1 MPRVLGAQS
10 CRCRYRSPR
19 RSYRRQLLRSRV
31 ADPSRLRLVVLGAE
45 GPGPEIRQ
53 SRDSRRRRLSAGP
66 DALRRQAC
74 VARISGTST
83 CRSIG
88 PSKQSR
94 ALAPTRVSRPP
105 QARLPVEAEV
115 RVRAGRCA
123 APERARSPGTSPA
136 RHTHF
141 AIKQNCAARSP
152 GDTLATTKE
161 TGPAVGCSLGSLPS
175 GANQDTDER

>member
-1 MPRVLGAQS
+1 MLQAREQS
-10 CRCRYRSPR
+10 PCQGRSRCRYRDKGSHPEHASGMRARTQRQVSRPDLRETRKSPI
-19 RSYRRQLLRSRV
+19 
-31 ADPSRLRLVVLGAE
+31 SRLAA
-45 GPGPEIRQ
+45 
-53 SRDSRRRRLSAGP
+53 SSAVGSP

-123 APERARSPGTSPA
+123 APERARSSGTSPA

-161 TGPAVGCSLGSLPS
+161 TGPAVACSLGSLPS
-175 GANQDTDER
+175 GANEDTDER